1 MTVESKNDGAVALV
15 TGATGL
21 LGSHIVEQLRL
32 RDRPI
37 RALCRLGSDTAFLKS
52 IGAEIVVGDVTDG
65 ASLRRAC
72 TGAGRV
78 YHAVARVDDWG
89 PWEAF
94 ERVTIGGTRNMLD
107 AAHDA
112 GVERFVHISSSSVY
126 GHVSAG
132 AETIDES
139 SPLGVHLPKS
149 CCYARS
155 KIEAEKL
162 VRRAHDEGL
171 MAATIIR
178 PCWLYGPRDRASMP
192 RLVDAI
198 YRRRLRLIGRGDN
211 RMNIVHAA
219 NVADAAILAGQSER
233 AIGEVYNCSYDGVL
247 TQRQYFNMI
256 AKALGEPEIT
266 TKVPYVI
273 AHTAAH
279 LLESVCRVLHT
290 KRPPFVTRHSIY
302 LMGRR
307 CFYECQKIK
316 DHLGWSPCISYEE
329 GIPAAVKDAVQR
341 AYGAPRS
348 RSSREDLASS
358 AVP

>member
-1 MTVESKNDGAVALV
+1 MTAESKNDGAVALV

-32 RDRPI
+32 RSRPV
-37 RALCRLGSDTAFLKS
+37 RALCRHGSDTSFLES
-52 IGAEIVVGDVTDG
+52 LGAEIVVGDVTDA

-72 TGAGRV
+72 AGAGRV
-78 YHAVARVDDWG
+78 YHAVARVADWG

-94 ERVTIGGTRNMLD
+94 ERVTIGGTRNMLE

-112 GVERFVHISSSSVY
+112 RVERFVHISSSSVY

-162 VRRAHDEGL
+162 VRQAHDQGRV
-171 MAATIIR
+171 AATMIR

-198 YRRRLRLIGRGDN
+198 RRRRLRLIGRGDN

-219 NVADAAILAGQSER
+219 NAAEAVILAGQSER
-233 AIGEVYNCSYDGVL
+233 AIGEVYNCSYDGIL

-266 TKVPYVI
+266 AKVPYVV

-307 CFYECQKIK
+307 CFYECEKIK
-316 DHLGWSPCISYEE
+316 DHLGWSPRISYEE
-329 GIPAAVKDAVQR
+329 GIPSAVQDAVQR
-341 AYGAPRS
+341 AYAPQRLCPS
-348 RSSREDLASS
+348 GEVDVRS